1 MDASPIV
8 PDAAA
13 TDPRSERLNGLKQD
27 IAHNQYAVDAGA
39 VAEAI
44 LSKLQLVKQ
53 GHLALAA
60 SAADRTPPAAT
71 LRRPAH

>member
-1 MDASPIV
+1 MDASAIAPE
-8 PDAAA
+8 PAA
-13 TDPRSERLNGLKQD
+13 TDPGGERLNGLKQD
-27 IAHNQYAVDAGA
+27 IALNQYAVDAGA

-60 SAADRTPPAAT
+60 SAADRTPPAAA

>member
-1 MDASPIV
+1 MDASPIAPEV
-8 PDAAA
+8 SA
-13 TDPRSERLNGLKQD
+13 TDPGSERLNGLKRD
-27 IAHNQYAVDAGA
+27 IALNQYAVDAAA

-60 SAADRTPPAAT
+60 SAADQTPPAGG
-71 LRRPAH
+71 LRPPGR